1 MNSDHSKKDLSQ
13 KDHYL
18 ILFNTIAEK
27 TDRTVAAYTGYEDH
41 LHLPAL
47 QINPSKK
54 EHCALCIVHTTLASP
69 MGITQYV

>member
-18 ILFNTIAEK
+18 ILFNTITEK

-54 EHCALCIVHTTLASP
+54 MGIVDTTLASP